1 MGISIRFAFTACVCA
16 LFIAALAP
24 VRAETP
30 QSVSDIAAVLEHE
43 KPDPQRIAKLEEQ
56 LRKPPPSGN
65 NSSALGSY
73 YLDQGNTYY
82 GLGRSAEAIAAF
94 EKSIATGG
102 LSAYELFQ
110 VRGQL
115 SVNYRNAG
123 DILKAISLDELR
135 EKDALA
141 DPQGNKLLPNI
152 YRSLIINLLFTGN
165 IDRAEEAFKKLEA
178 SVRSMGMLNIP
189 PVIKTNYQVTVEDT
203 HARLM
208 EARGFYREAE
218 LGYLKSA
225 ELNQTVLDN
234 LSRWPGN
241 RPPSEGYITS
251 RDAAIAAAGINQA
264 RQGRF
269 VEAEINVRRAL
280 MGQIQAFGR
289 YGGNTPNMI
298 GNLANVVMQQG
309 RYRDAE
315 RLIRIQIQTYSD
327 LGQTPDAATVI
338 RSKSLLAHDLVL
350 AQKWDEATSAY
361 RDIEQ
366 SIASWDPK
374 RATTVL
380 QNSDRISILYLSG
393 RVDEG
398 IAAAKAVVD
407 RKKATVGDDHFE
419 TALARGQLAIGY
431 LAAQRGNEALPLF
444 RQAVPILTS
453 NAGKSDDSSSDVA
466 AGDQQIKLVV
476 ENYIA
481 LLARLR
487 DNPPPGLDPALESLK
502 LVDVIRGQSVQRA
515 LAASNARAAAR
526 DPELAELVRH
536 EQDLKRQISGLYQTI
551 NDALALPPEQR
562 NAKSIQDM
570 QANVRKLAAAHDSD
584 WHNIERKFPQYANL
598 IDPKPP
604 TVEDIRKALKP
615 DEAFLS
621 FYLGASNSFVW
632 AVPKSGAISF
642 ASAPLGAD
650 EMEKKVA
657 KLREALEP
665 KASSLD
671 EIPPFDLTIAHDIYK
686 LFLQPTEA
694 AWKPAHN
701 LIFVTNGA
709 LGLLPLGLL
718 PTAPVTVKADPSQP
732 MFAEYRDVPW
742 LARSHAVTL
751 VPSASAFTSL
761 RSLSP
766 STKKREPII
775 GFGDPIFSKEQA
787 QAIQVASNAPTATT
801 RGVPLKRRNAP
812 NTQGVDKAELA
823 LLPRLPDT
831 ADELK
836 SITLALQADP
846 SKVLHLGKDANTRSV
861 KSADLSGYKVV
872 AFATHGLVSGD
883 LDGLNQPALALSAP
897 DVADVDGD
905 GLLTMEEILGLKLDA
920 DWVVL
925 SACNTGAGSGA
936 GAEAASGLGRAF
948 FYAGTRA
955 ILVTNWS
962 VHSES
967 ARELVTDIFRRQAA
981 DAKLTRGEALRQ
993 AEMALLDGPGFQD
1006 NGKTVFAY
1014 AHPLFWAPY
1023 SLIGDGGGS

>member
-1 MGISIRFAFTACVCA
+1 MGTQGRFTLIACAF
-16 LFIAALAP
+16 ALATAVTP
-24 VRAETP
+24 VHADTP

-65 NSSALGSY
+65 NLSSLGSY

-94 EKSIATGG
+94 ERAIATDS
-102 LSAYELFQ
+102 LNTVDLFYA
-110 VRGQL
+110 RGQL
-115 SVNYRNAG
+115 GVMYRNAG
-123 DILKAISLDELR
+123 DMPKAIALDELR
-135 EKDALA
+135 EKEALP
-141 DPQGNKLLPNI
+141 DPQGNKRLPNI
-152 YRSLIINLLFTGN
+152 YRTTIIDVLFVGD
-165 IDRAEEAFKKLEA
+165 IERAEATYKKLDA
-178 SVRSMGMLNIP
+178 SVRATAGIDNLP
-189 PVIKTNYQVTVEDT
+189 PVMKTNFQAVQEDSR
-203 HARLM
+203 ARLL
-208 EARGFYREAE
+208 EARGLYREAE
-218 LGYLKSA
+218 LAYLKSS
-225 ELNQTVLDN
+225 ELNQNVLDN
-234 LSRWPGN
+234 LSHWPGN
-241 RPPSEGYITS
+241 RPPAEGYITS
-251 RDAAIAAAGINQA
+251 RDSAFSSTGLNQA

-280 MGQIQAFGR
+280 MGEIQAFGR
-289 YGGNTPNMI
+289 YGGITPNMI
-298 GNLANVVMQQG
+298 GNLSYVVMQQG
-309 RYRDAE
+309 RYKDAE
-315 RLIRIQIQTYSD
+315 RLSRIQVQTYID
-327 LGQTPDAATVI
+327 LGNAPDSATIV
-338 RSKSLLAHDLVL
+338 RSNVNLAHILVL
-350 AQKWDEATSAY
+350 QQNWDEAASLYRILEKSVAGWDAKRSA
-361 RDIEQ
+361 
-366 SIASWDPK
+366 A
-374 RATTVL
+374 VL
-380 QNSDRISILYLSG
+380 QNSDRISILYRSG

-398 IAAAKAVVD
+398 IAAAQAVVE
-407 RKKATVGDDHFE
+407 RKTATFGNDHLE
-419 TALARGQLAIGY
+419 TAFARGQLAIGY
-431 LAAQRGNEALPLF
+431 LAAQRSDDAMPLF

-466 AGDQQIKLVV
+466 ASDQQIKLVV

-487 DNPPPGLDPALESLK
+487 NSPPPGLDPALESLK

-515 LAASNARAAAR
+515 LAAANARAAAR
-526 DPELAELVRH
+526 DPELAELVRR

-551 NDALALPPEQR
+551 NDALSLPPEQR
-562 NAKSIQDM
+562 NPKSIQDM
-570 QANVRKLAAAHDSD
+570 QANVRKLTATHDSD
-584 WHNIERKFPQYANL
+584 WKAIERKFPQYANL

-604 TVEDIRKALKP
+604 SVEDIRKALKP

-621 FYLGASNSFVW
+621 FYLGATNSFVW
-632 AVPKSGAISF
+632 AVPKTGTISF
-642 ASAPLGAD
+642 TAAALGAD
-650 EMEKKVA
+650 EMEKRVA

-665 KASSLD
+665 KATSLD
-671 EIPPFDLTIAHDIYK
+671 EIPRFDVAGAHDIYK

-694 AWKPAHN
+694 AWKPAHS

-709 LGLLPLGLL
+709 LGLLPLGIL
-718 PTAPVTVKADPSQP
+718 PTAPATAKPDPSQP

-751 VPSASAFTSL
+751 VPSAAAFTSL

-766 STKKREPII
+766 SSKKREPII

-787 QAIQVASNAPTATT
+787 QEIQVASNAPTATT

-861 KSADLSGYKVV
+861 KTADLSGYKVV

-967 ARELVTDIFRRQAA
+967 ARELVTDIFRRQAG

-993 AEMALLDGPGFQD
+993 AEMALMDGAGFQD
-1006 NGKTVFAY
+1006 NGKTIFTY
-1014 AHPLFWAPY
+1014 GHPLFWAPY